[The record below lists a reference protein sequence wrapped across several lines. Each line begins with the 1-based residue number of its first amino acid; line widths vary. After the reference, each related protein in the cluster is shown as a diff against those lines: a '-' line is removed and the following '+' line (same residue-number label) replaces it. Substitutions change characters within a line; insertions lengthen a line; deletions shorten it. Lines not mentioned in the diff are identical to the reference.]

1 MKIVIVGGEKTAY
14 YMARSIISK
23 GYKVVIINKDPV
35 FCEEMA
41 RKLKALVINGDGSK
55 RAVLEQAELS
65 RDDIVLV
72 LTPRDHDNLII
83 SQLAKKIFG
92 IDRVVSLVNDPE
104 NVEIF
109 KKLGISTVV
118 NLTSLINQ
126 TLETIMF
133 TEEIE
138 QQIPIEEEKLIF
150 LRLEVTSSSP
160 IAGKYLRDVELPP
173 DSIISAIIRG
183 NDVIIPRGDTM
194 IKEGDRLFVMCA
206 PNVQTKVTE
215 ILLGVEK

>member
-23 GYKVVIINKDPV
+23 GYKVVIINKNPA

-55 RAVLEQAELS
+55 RAVLEQAEIS

-83 SQLAKKIFG
+83 SQLAKKIFK

-126 TLETIMF
+126 TLETMMF

-138 QQIPIEEEKLIF
+138 QQIPIEEEKLVF
-150 LRLEVTSSSP
+150 LRFEITSSSP
-160 IAGKYLRDVELPP
+160 IVGKHLRDVELPP
-173 DSIISAIIRG
+173 ESIISAIIRG
-183 NDVIIPRGDTM
+183 KNVIIPRGDTR
-194 IKEGDRLFVMCA
+194 IEEGDRLFVMCA
-206 PNVQTKVTE
+206 PSVQTRVTE
-215 ILLGVEK
+215 IILGVER